1 MQSLHRAAGLKNNGD
16 EKGTQ
21 GEDQV
26 KLSWEKTR
34 APGAETGERQR
45 ELAILV
51 HARRPGTEYA
61 PNNNKYADDVAR
73 TSLWNQLMFFLISRK
88 PRETSK

>member
-21 GEDQV
+21 GENQV

-45 ELAILV
+45 ELAMLEDLAQSTLLI
-51 HARRPGTEYA
+51 T
-61 PNNNKYADDVAR
+61 
-73 TSLWNQLMFFLISRK
+73 TSTLMMWPEPACGIS
-88 PRETSK
+88 SCSF